1 MITVKE
7 PAPVIDF
14 TPTSASGPR
23 PLTVNFAGTN
33 TGGLVTSWAWDF
45 GDGTGTG
52 QSISHTYQTAGTY
65 TVTLTATGPD
75 YTDTETKTNIITV
88 GDSSIAVT
96 VTDASIP
103 FGTMAAGETKTG
115 SRTVNVD
122 VTGGTAWSVTA
133 ADNDAVTKGYMATA
147 TDVKLANPFQL
158 SKTGTAG
165 TFQDMTTNFADFLT
179 GSAGSDGSGTAYV
192 QQVIG
197 ADAPGAYS
205 ITLTFTGGFN

>member
-1 MITVKE
+1 
-7 PAPVIDF
+7 
-14 TPTSASGPR
+14 
-23 PLTVNFAGTN
+23 
-33 TGGLVTSWAWDF
+33 
-45 GDGTGTG
+45 
-52 QSISHTYQTAGTY
+52 
-65 TVTLTATGPD
+65 
-75 YTDTETKTNIITV
+75 
-88 GDSSIAVT
+88 VT

-122 VTGGTAWSVTA
+122 VTGGTAWYVTA
-133 ADNDAVTKGYMATA
+133 ADNDAVNKGYMATA
-147 TDVKLANPFQL
+147 SDVKLANPFQL

-197 ADAPGAYS
+197 ADPPGAYS